1 MLVKDTISSR
11 LRNFFQDRG
20 QARDFL
26 PYALGKRIAY
36 QLPVPKEE
44 CHYKKYYIENLD
56 YLVGTIIS
64 KVNEKFHFDTREA
77 TKITYVIWN
86 TRCQLVFNPKS
97 VDFLALLNCSRAGL
111 VSQDTLDR
119 LYSLNDKIV
128 ELHPNAV
135 KMLENILIEEISHG
149 Q

>member
-1 MLVKDTISSR
+1 MFVKDTISSR
-11 LRNFFQDRG
+11 LRNFFQDHG
-20 QARDFL
+20 LARDIL

-44 CHYKKYYIENLD
+44 CYYKKFYTENLD

-64 KVNEKFHFDTREA
+64 EANEKFHLDVREA
-77 TKITYVIWN
+77 NKITYVIWN
-86 TRCQLVFNPKS
+86 TRCRLIFDPQTI
-97 VDFLALLNCSRAGL
+97 DFLSLLNYSKVGL
-111 VSQDTLDR
+111 ISQDTLDR

-135 KMLENILIEEISHG
+135 KILENILIEEISHE